1 MLFLAIFIAEKLLER
16 RDMSQKEV
24 ELLKSE
30 LALEKLARK
39 EAEQII
45 ENNPFGIVVTNSNQI
60 VRTNKK
66 IQELLGYNDIELSQK
81 KVKDISLEEDFLNFK
96 VLSKKM
102 SCGVLDDYQVSK
114 RYVRKNGSILWSKTK
129 VKAIKDDDGNI
140 KCQVAIIEDITL
152 ERERKLIL
160 DMINNL
166 AKSILGKESIYEI
179 AWEITKNIVE
189 YLEADD
195 CVIYIVNGNNLEQV
209 AIYGSKDT
217 GLKKIDS
224 KVVMSINEGICGYV
238 ARNSIGEIVN
248 DTSKDDRYIVD
259 DEYRLSE
266 ICVPIIN
273 EGKVIGLIDSEHKEK
288 NHFRKDQLA
297 TLQNIANIVSLQLH
311 SAINIKQKNEA
322 EQKNEA
328 LLKELEK
335 SNDELNEY
343 AHIVSHDLKSPLRSI
358 NALLEWIKMDNP
370 DKFNGETLNNFNL
383 IENTIVKMDQL
394 ISDILLY
401 SSIGSTNATN
411 KKVDLNFL
419 IKELLKIL
427 YIPKEITI
435 KIINKLPIVIGDP
448 VKLQQLFQN
457 LISNAVKFNDKE
469 NGLIEIDVIDKK
481 TFYQFSVKDNGIGIE
496 KKYHDKI
503 FKIFNSINQNKE
515 STGIGLSIVKKI
527 VDIYDGEVWLE
538 SEYNFGTTFY
548 FTFKKD
554 L

>member
-1 MLFLAIFIAEKLLER
+1 MLFLVIFSAENYLIRKN
-16 RDMSQKEV
+16 MNINEV
-24 ELLKSE
+24 ELLRRE
-30 LALEKLARK
+30 LELEKLARK

-45 ENNPFGIVVTNSNQI
+45 ENTPFGIVVTNSNEI
-60 VRTNKK
+60 LRTNKR
-66 IQELLGYNDIELSQK
+66 IQELLGYNDVELSQK
-81 KVKDISLEEDFLNFK
+81 KVKDISLEEDFLNFR

-102 SCGVLDDYQVSK
+102 NSGVLDAYEVSQ
-114 RYVRKNGSILWSKTK
+114 RYIRKNGSILWAKTN
-129 VKAIKDDDGNI
+129 VKAIKDADDNI
-140 KCQVAIIEDITL
+140 KFQVAIIEDITS
-152 ERERKLIL
+152 ERERNLIL

-189 YLEADD
+189 YLDADD
-195 CVIYIVNGNNLEQV
+195 CVIYIVNGSNLEQV
-209 AIYGSKDT
+209 AVYGSKDT
-217 GLKKIDS
+217 KLKKIGN
-224 KVVMSINEGICGYV
+224 KVVIPINEGICGYV
-238 ARNSIGEIVN
+238 ARNGVGEIVK
-248 DTSKDDRYIVD
+248 DTSKDKRYVVD

-266 ICVPIIN
+266 ICVPIIS

-288 NHFRKDQLA
+288 NHFREDQLV
-297 TLQNIANIVSLQLH
+297 TLQNIANIVSLQLQ
-311 SAINIKQKNEA
+311 SAINIKHKEET
-322 EQKNEA
+322 EQKNEI
-328 LLKELEK
+328 LLRELEK
-335 SNDELNEY
+335 SNEELNEY

-358 NALLEWIKMDNP
+358 NALVEWIKMDNP
-370 DKFNGETLNNFNL
+370 DKFNGDTLNNFDL

-401 SSIGSTNATN
+401 SSIGSTDTTN
-411 KKVDLNFL
+411 KKVDLNIL

-427 YIPKEITI
+427 FIPKEITFNI
-435 KIINKLPIVIGDP
+435 LNKLPIVSGDP
-448 VKLQQLFQN
+448 VKFQQLFQN

-469 NGLIEIDVIDKK
+469 NGVIEIDVIDKK

-503 FKIFNSINQNKE
+503 FKIFNSLNQSKE

-527 VDIYDGEVWLE
+527 VNFYEGKVWLE

-554 L
+554 V